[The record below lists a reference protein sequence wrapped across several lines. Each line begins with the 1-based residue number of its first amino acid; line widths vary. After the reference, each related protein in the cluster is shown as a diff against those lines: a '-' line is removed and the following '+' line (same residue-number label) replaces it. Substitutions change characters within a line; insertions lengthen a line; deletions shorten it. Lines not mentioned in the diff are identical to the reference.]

1 MKTIEPKQKPIKFNK
16 IKTNKVSVEESRS
29 KTSRDET
36 ILKDYET
43 TNITEKHSSEKKILK
58 EMLIVE
64 GN

>member
-43 TNITEKHSSEKKILK
+43 TNITEKHSSEKRY
-58 EMLIVE
+58 
-64 GN
+64 